1 MTDKL
6 VAGFKKRN
14 VVIVVIDVNISNTSR
29 LE

>member
-1 MTDKL
+1 MIDKL